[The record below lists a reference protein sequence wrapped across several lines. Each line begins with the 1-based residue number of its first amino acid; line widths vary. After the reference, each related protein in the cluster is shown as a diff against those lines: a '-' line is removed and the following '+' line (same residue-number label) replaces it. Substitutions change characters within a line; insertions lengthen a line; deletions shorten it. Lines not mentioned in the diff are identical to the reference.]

1 MKKPPTNVSASVIAR
16 LKNIADKEHLD
27 FNFLFLRYIQE
38 RFLSR
43 LAASRYTDKLVL
55 KGGLLLLAYNIEKA
69 RPTKDID
76 FLGVDVSSN
85 HEDIKRLIKEIATVD
100 LGDGV
105 TFLPDS
111 LKSESIT
118 EDAGYEGVR
127 LKITARVGTARN
139 TIRIDFGF
147 GDIISPRPVYM
158 DYPTLLDGK
167 TFNILVYSKET
178 IVAEKFEAIVKLGT
192 INSRMKDFYDISF
205 LASQFAFEATALQ
218 SALKNTFE
226 RRLTSLTSAMER
238 LQTEYDNEDEFQQ
251 QWVTFKN
258 RTTLAS
264 KQDFDSVFKD
274 IQAFLLP
281 IVNALLEGI
290 PINQVWNRRAR
301 RWE

>member
-1 MKKPPTNVSASVIAR
+1 MKKSPTNMSASVLAR
-16 LKNIADKEHLD
+16 LKNIADTEHLD

-43 LAASRYTDKLVL
+43 LAASNYINKFVL
-55 KGGLLLLAYNIEKA
+55 KGGLLLLAYNVEKA

-85 HEDIKRLIKEIATVD
+85 QEDIKRLIKEIATAD

-105 TFLPDS
+105 SFLSDS
-111 LKSESIT
+111 IKSESIT

-147 GDIISPRPVYM
+147 GDIISPRPVHM

-178 IVAEKFEAIVKLGT
+178 IVAEKFEAIVKLGN

-218 SALKNTFE
+218 SAVKNTFK
-226 RRLTSLTSAMER
+226 RRQTSLTSAKER
-238 LQTEYDNEDEFQQ
+238 LQAEFENEDEFQH
-251 QWVTFKN
+251 QWATFKN
-258 RTTLAS
+258 RTRLAS
-264 KQDFDSVFKD
+264 KQDFDSVFED
-274 IQAFLLP
+274 IQSFLLP
-281 IVNALLEGI
+281 VVNAVLEGI
-290 PINQVWNRRAR
+290 SINQVWNGRAR

>member
-16 LKNIADKEHLD
+16 LKNISDKEHLD

-43 LAASRYTDKLVL
+43 LAASNYINKFVL
-55 KGGLLLLAYNIEKA
+55 KRGLLLLAYNIEKA

-85 HEDIKRLIKEIATVD
+85 QEEIKRLIKEIATAD
-100 LGDGV
+100 LGDVV
-105 TFLPDS
+105 TFLTDS
-111 LKSESIT
+111 IKSQSIT
-118 EDAGYEGVR
+118 EDAGYEGIR

-139 TIRIDFGF
+139 TIQIDLGF
-147 GDIISPRPVYM
+147 GDIISPRPVHM

-167 TFNILVYSKET
+167 TFDILVYSKET

-218 SALKNTFE
+218 SAVKNTFD
-226 RRLTSLTSAMER
+226 RRLTSLTSAKER
-238 LQTEYDNEDEFQQ
+238 LQAEFENEDEFQH
-251 QWVTFKN
+251 QWATFKN
-258 RTTLAS
+258 RTRPAS
-264 KQDFDSVFKD
+264 KQDFTSVFED
-274 IQAFLLP
+274 IQSFLLP
-281 IVNALLEGI
+281 VVNGVLEGI
-290 PINQVWNRRAR
+290 SINQVWNGRAR